1 MFYSIEVSG
10 VNTSFVNDIICGE
23 FASLANLRSDAWY
36 TPSVMRDHA
45 QEWNRD
51 NPDYKLICLIMS
63 HPYGLRDDGSD
74 DDMADM
80 RIVLPSGRKITFILA
95 DDGKQYSG
103 GAVGTLTIDFGE
115 RGSGHLALNILQ
127 NLEYYGCLDQIES
140 IKTSLPFI
148 QED

>member
-36 TPSVMRDHA
+36 KPSVMDEHVA
-45 QEWNRD
+45 EWNKD
-51 NPDYKLICLIMS
+51 NPNYKIQCQTMS
-63 HPYGLRDDGSD
+63 YPYGLH

-80 RIVLPSGRKITFILA
+80 QIITPSGRKITFILV

-115 RGSGHLALNILQ
+115 KGSGHLALNILQ
-127 NLEYYGCLDQIES
+127 NLEYYDCLDQIES
-140 IKTSLPFI
+140 IKTSLPFT

>member
-23 FASLANLRSDAWY
+23 FASLADLRSDAWY
-36 TPSVMRDHA
+36 KPSVMRDHVEA
-45 QEWNRD
+45 WNKD
-51 NPDYKLICLIMS
+51 NPNYKIQCQTMS
-63 HPYGLRDDGSD
+63 HPYGLRDD
-74 DDMADM
+74 MADM
-80 RIVLPSGRKITFILA
+80 QIITPSGRMIHFNLV
-95 DDGKQYSG
+95 DDGPQYPG

-127 NLEYYGCLDQIES
+127 NLEYYDCLDQIES
-140 IKTSLPFI
+140 IKTSLPFT